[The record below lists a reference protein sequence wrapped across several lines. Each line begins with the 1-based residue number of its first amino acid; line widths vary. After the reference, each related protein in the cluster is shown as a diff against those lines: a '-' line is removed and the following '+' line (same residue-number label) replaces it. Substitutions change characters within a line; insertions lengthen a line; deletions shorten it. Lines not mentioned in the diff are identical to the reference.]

1 MLGPV
6 AQCARPMP
14 TSPARPVCTARVA
27 HGHSVGWARCTASR
41 RDRRRRYSGGGGAN
55 GGARAPTVERL
66 PTGHGGGGDSSP
78 KLLVDGRGRK
88 TGSAAAFS
96 DEARAPVAS
105 SGPATGRRERI
116 STDGR
121 HEKCGGAG
129 RTHRCRR
136 RRRRARTRAGNDG
149 FGPGPDRGART
160 AVGASLGQRRSG
172 RACAR

>member
-1 MLGPV
+1 MLDPV

-14 TSPARPVCTARVA
+14 TAPARPMCTARVA
-27 HGHSVGWARCTASR
+27 HGHSAGWARCTASR
-41 RDRRRRYSGGGGAN
+41 RGRRWRYSGGGGAN
-55 GGARAPTVERL
+55 GGVRAPTVKRL
-66 PTGHGGGGDSSP
+66 PTGHGGGNDSSP

-88 TGSAAAFS
+88 TGSAATFS

-116 STDGR
+116 STNGR
-121 HEKCGGAG
+121 REKRGGAG

-136 RRRRARTRAGNDG
+136 RRRRARTRAGDDG

-160 AVGASLGQRRSG
+160 AVGVSLGHRRSG
-172 RACAR
+172 RARAR